1 MKNKILLVDGHSIAN
16 RAFYGVPLLSNSQ
29 GVYTNAVYGFINIFM
44 KVVEMEKPDL
54 AAVAFDV
61 KAPTFRHNLYA
72 QYKGNRSAMP
82 DELHMKNPI
91 IQQILDKA

>member
-44 KVVEMEKPDL
+44 KVVEMEKPD
-54 AAVAFDV
+54 
-61 KAPTFRHNLYA
+61 
-72 QYKGNRSAMP
+72 
-82 DELHMKNPI
+82 
-91 IQQILDKA
+91 